1 MAGTWGRNPWARLMC
16 TQGSPAGKWE
26 LIVVSLRQMSVE
38 QIQDKWMCQIQH
50 LQILAEQSDIFCLE
64 YACNV
69 AKKDCCSCS

>member
-1 MAGTWGRNPWARLMC
+1 MAGTWGRNPWARLVC
-16 TQGSPAGKWE
+16 TQGSPGGE
-26 LIVVSLRQMSVE
+26 VGINCCVE

-64 YACNV
+64 HACNG